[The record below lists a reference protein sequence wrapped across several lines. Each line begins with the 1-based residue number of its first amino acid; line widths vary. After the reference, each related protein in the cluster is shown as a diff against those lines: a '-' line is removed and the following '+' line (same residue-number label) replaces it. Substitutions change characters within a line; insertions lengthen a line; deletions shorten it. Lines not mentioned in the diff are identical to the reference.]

1 MKYAYTHVECG
12 PCIMDLLEE
21 NDDLS
26 MDHYSSISTEESE
39 QDEVIEDDQMHWF
52 DRNKKF
58 GMVFH
63 TETLKDISFAQE
75 NFGDR
80 LLAGL
85 CAKGTVDLS

>member
-12 PCIMDLLEE
+12 PCIMGLLEE

-26 MDHYSSISTEESE
+26 MDHYTSISTEESE

-63 TETLKDISFAQE
+63 TEDISFAQE

-80 LLAGL
+80 LLTGL
-85 CAKGTVDLS
+85 CAKSTVELS